1 MTVMIFMFPVE
12 KHLSFPPITLQ
23 GYDLHKVPSWEGGEL
38 PLQVSTSP
46 CAALFTRKAFSDSS
60 TRINTGKVS
69 PGMGDDAGERGTG
82 SWPGVNT
89 IYLGHN
95 FKGESE
101 LNF

>member
-1 MTVMIFMFPVE
+1 
-12 KHLSFPPITLQ
+12 
-23 GYDLHKVPSWEGGEL
+23 
-38 PLQVSTSP
+38 
-46 CAALFTRKAFSDSS
+46 
-60 TRINTGKVS
+60 
-69 PGMGDDAGERGTG
+69 MGDDAGERGTG